1 MTMHTVLMMD
11 GKKQQV
17 VESLLEHIDIIDYE
31 IKIVDVC
38 TTAAALRE
46 VLRMTKP
53 DLVIMDPGI
62 DQGHSLK
69 SWHQRYGTRPSLMC
83 ITTDARFAMDAF
95 DAGAAHYILLPLD
108 LPVFMEGL
116 SRIRR
121 QLLRN
126 ASYGATTRERLF
138 PFYNN
143 LVALPGNKG
152 IDLRPSEQ
160 IIRVRGEGSY
170 SRFFLAK
177 ESAKVLAKSIGECEK
192 VLARMGFVRVH
203 RSNLVNVQHISRIL
217 RGKAFR
223 LLMSN
228 GDEVE
233 ISDRYRNELLS
244 ILPTP
249 GRH

>member
-11 GKKQQV
+11 GKKQQI

-38 TTAAALRE
+38 TTTPALRE

-53 DLVIMDPGI
+53 DLVIMDPGV
-62 DQGHSLK
+62 DQGITLR
-69 SWHQRYGTRPSLMC
+69 SWQQRYGTRPALMC
-83 ITTDARFAMDAF
+83 ITADARFAMDAF
-95 DAGAAHYILLPLD
+95 DAGAAHYLLMPLD
-108 LPVFMEGL
+108 LPVFVEGL

-121 QLLRN
+121 QLLHN

-138 PFYNN
+138 PFHNN

-192 VLARMGFVRVH
+192 VLAKMGFVRVH
-203 RSNLVNVQHISRIL
+203 RSNLVNVQHISRIV

-223 LLMSN
+223 LQMSN

-244 ILPTP
+244 MLPTP

>member
-1 MTMHTVLMMD
+1 MTMYTVLMMD
-11 GKKQQV
+11 SKKEQV
-17 VESLLEHIDIIDYE
+17 VKSLLEHIDIFDYE

-38 TTAAALRE
+38 TTAHALRE
-46 VLRMTKP
+46 VLRIMKP
-53 DLVIMDPGI
+53 DLVIMDPAV
-62 DQGHSLK
+62 DQGMSLK

-83 ITTDARFAMDAF
+83 ITTDARFAIDAF
-95 DAGAAHYILLPLD
+95 DAGAAHYILVPLD
-108 LPVFMEGL
+108 LPVLTEGL

-121 QLLRN
+121 QLLHN
-126 ASYGATTRERLF
+126 ASYGATARERLF

-177 ESAKVLAKSIGECEK
+177 ENSKVLAKSIGECEK
-192 VLARMGFVRVH
+192 VLAKVGFVRVH
-203 RSNLVNVQHISRIL
+203 RSHLVNVQHISRIM

-223 LLMSN
+223 LQMSN

-233 ISDRYRNELLS
+233 ISDRYRSELLS
-244 ILPTP
+244 MLPTP
-249 GRH
+249 GRY